1 MHAEFVAE
9 PLVKDTA
16 LTKLEVSLA
25 PTTICPV
32 SPLKEILPLIVP
44 PDKGK
49 YPETVGISVIKANLV
64 LPEVVPTLAYPSLSI
79 NKYFLEL

>member
-9 PLVKDTA
+9 PLLKDTA
-16 LTKLEVSLA
+16 LTKLEVSFA

-32 SPLKEILPLIVP
+32 FPLKEILPLMVP

-64 LPEVVPTLAYPSLSI
+64 LPLVVPTLASPLSST
-79 NKYFLEL
+79 NKYFAEG